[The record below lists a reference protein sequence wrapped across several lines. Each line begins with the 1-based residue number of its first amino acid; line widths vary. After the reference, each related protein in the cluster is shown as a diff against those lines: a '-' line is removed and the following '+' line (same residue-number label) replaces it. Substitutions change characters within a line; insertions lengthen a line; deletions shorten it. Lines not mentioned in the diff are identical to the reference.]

1 MGAIIRIALRFLRK
15 VAGRGGRNAPAPRPR
30 VVPRLRQQYVAEVGR
45 LADRARQ
52 MRAAGSSP
60 ETIART
66 LHAERRALGVRYKDM
81 TPEQLRQQI
90 YQRNMEKY
98 GDPLGPSVEW
108 LRARG
113 KSWEDIIESASR
125 TGGTDLGF

>member
-1 MGAIIRIALRFLRK
+1 
-15 VAGRGGRNAPAPRPR
+15 
-30 VVPRLRQQYVAEVGR
+30 
-45 LADRARQ
+45 